1 MKGVTEDMAYRI
13 CHFLNSGY
21 KAGFTQEDFEL
32 FYPFVTFSFQD
43 QDTDNR
49 LNVVGMSVIDSEIN
63 HNKFIRTL
71 EAFVDNALD
80 RVAAADI
87 EFGKK
92 YNGPCIDNEFIKFE
106 NIKI

>member
-1 MKGVTEDMAYRI
+1 MPFYEFWFQGRNYARI
-13 CHFLNSGY
+13 FRISLSLCY
-21 KAGFTQEDFEL
+21 VA
-32 FYPFVTFSFQD
+32 FQD

-49 LNVVGMSVIDSEIN
+49 LKVVGMSVIDSGIN
-63 HNKFIRTL
+63 PNKFIRTL

-92 YNGPCIDNEFIKFE
+92 YNGPCIDNEFINF
-106 NIKI
+106 